1 MSGFNNDLP
10 IPVSLSRQQWEHALT
25 MIAKQ
30 PFEQVAPLIGEIQRQ
45 CQMFDMR
52 QRATQQQPRL
62 VPEDYGPVDR
72 AAE

>member
-1 MSGFNNDLP
+1 MSGFNSDPP
-10 IPVSLSRQQWEHALT
+10 IPVSLSRQQWEHVLM

-52 QRATQQQPRL
+52 QRATQTPRL
-62 VPEDYGPVDR
+62 VPEDYAPIEQPAG
-72 AAE
+72 

>member
-1 MSGFNNDLP
+1 MSGFNNDLS
-10 IPVSLSRQQWEHALT
+10 IPVSLPRQQWEHALT

-30 PFEQVAPLIGEIQRQ
+30 PFDQVAPLIGEIQRQ
-45 CQMFDMR
+45 CQMHDMR
-52 QRATQQQPRL
+52 QRATQTPRL